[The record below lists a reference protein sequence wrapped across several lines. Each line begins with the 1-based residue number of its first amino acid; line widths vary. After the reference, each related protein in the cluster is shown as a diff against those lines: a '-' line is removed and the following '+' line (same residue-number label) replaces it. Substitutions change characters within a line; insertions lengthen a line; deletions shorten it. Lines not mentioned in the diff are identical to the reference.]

1 MNIVVII
8 KMVPDT
14 VEELDIDDTNKNL
27 DDEYLRLIPAE
38 QDEHALEEAL
48 ILKEKTGATVT
59 VLTLDAPGCED
70 CLFSALAKG
79 ANKVIKIPH
88 EGGEVRTSLLAKIYT
103 EVLSNIPYDLILTGT
118 QAIDDVDGEL
128 GALLASRLNLPYV
141 GVAIKV
147 LPDAAPDTLGIVKEL
162 GGGLNASFD
171 SPLPIVVGMQSAE
184 KPPRYVPLMKVRNVM
199 KEMQIEQTTVPS
211 IALDEKIEML
221 RLYKPV
227 VTGGAEMLGG
237 SPDEQVER
245 LLSIFK
251 DKGVT

>member
-1 MNIVVII
+1 MNIVVIM

-14 VEELDIDDTNKNL
+14 VEELDIDETNKNL

-48 ILKEKTGATVT
+48 ILKEKTGASVT
-59 VLTLDAPGCED
+59 VLTLDVPGCED

-79 ANKVIKIPH
+79 ANKVIKVPY
-88 EGGEVRTSLLAKIYT
+88 EGGEVRTSLLAKMYAEI
-103 EVLSNIPYDLILTGT
+103 LANIPYDLILTGT

-141 GVAIKV
+141 GVAVKV
-147 LPDAAPDTLGIVKEL
+147 LPEGAPNNLGIVKEL

-171 SPLPIVVGMQSAE
+171 SPLPLIVGMQSAE
-184 KPPRYVPLMKVRNVM
+184 KPPRYVPLMKVRNAM
-199 KEMQIEQTTVPS
+199 KEMQIEQTAVPA
-211 IALDEKIEML
+211 IAPEDKIEL
-221 RLYKPV
+221 LKLYKPV
-227 VTGGAEMLGG
+227 VTGGAEMLEG
-237 SPDEQVER
+237 SPEEMVER
-245 LLSIFK
+245 LLNIFR